1 MTQLYDTD
9 FYIWTQE
16 MAQRLRDR
24 DVSALDWENIAEEI
38 ESMGKRDYR
47 GLESRMRILLIHLLK
62 WRYQD
67 DKRSRS
73 WRSTIQT
80 QRDQIELI
88 LRDSPSF
95 RRRIVLDME
104 EAYTVAVRKASIQ
117 TTIPEKNFPV
127 ECPWT
132 FESALQEPLDL

>member
-16 MAQRLRDR
+16 MAQRLRER
-24 DVSALDWENIAEEI
+24 DVAALDWENIAEEI
-38 ESMGKRDYR
+38 ESMGKLDYR
-47 GLESRMRILLIHLLK
+47 GLESRMRVLLIHLLK

-67 DKRSRS
+67 EKRSRS

-80 QRDQIELI
+80 QRDRIELI

-95 RRRIVLDME
+95 RRRIVADMN
-104 EAYTVAVRKASIQ
+104 EAYSLAVVRASIE
-117 TTIPEKNFPV
+117 TTIPEKNFPT

>member
-16 MAQRLRDR
+16 MAQRLRER
-24 DVSALDWENIAEEI
+24 DVAALDWENIAEEI

-47 GLESRMRILLIHLLK
+47 GLENRMRVLLIHLLK

-67 DKRSRS
+67 EKRSRS

-80 QRDQIELI
+80 QRDRIELI

-95 RRRIVLDME
+95 RRRIVADMN
-104 EAYTVAVRKASIQ
+104 EAYSLAVVRASIE
-117 TTIPEKNFPV
+117 TTIPEKNFPT

>member
-47 GLESRMRILLIHLLK
+47 GLASRMRVLLVHLLK

-67 DKRSRS
+67 EKRSRN

-80 QRDQIELI
+80 QRERIESI
-88 LRDSPSF
+88 IEDSPSF
-95 RRRIVLDME
+95 RRRMMADMNR
-104 EAYTVAVRKASIQ
+104 AYKLAVIKASIE
-117 TTIPEKNFPV
+117 TTIPEKNFPA

-132 FESALQEPLDL
+132 LESALQDPLDL

>member
-16 MAQRLRDR
+16 MAQRLRER
-24 DVSALDWENIAEEI
+24 DVAALDWENIAEEI
-38 ESMGKRDYR
+38 ESMGKRDYQ
-47 GLESRMRILLIHLLK
+47 GLYSRMRILLIHLLK

-67 DKRSRS
+67 EKRSRS

-80 QRDQIELI
+80 QRDRIELI
-88 LRDSPSF
+88 LEDSPSF
-95 RRRIVLDME
+95 RRRIVADMDR
-104 EAYTVAVRKASIQ
+104 AYKMAVIKASIE
-117 TTIPEKNFPV
+117 TTIPEKNFPA

-132 FESALQEPLDL
+132 FESAIQEPLDL

>member
-16 MAQRLRDR
+16 MAQRLRER
-24 DVSALDWENIAEEI
+24 DVAALDWENIAEEI
-38 ESMGKRDYR
+38 ESMGKRDYH
-47 GLESRMRILLIHLLK
+47 GLYSRMRVLLIHLLK

-67 DKRSRS
+67 EKRSRS

-80 QRDQIELI
+80 QRDRIELI
-88 LRDSPSF
+88 LEDSPSF
-95 RRRIVLDME
+95 RRRIVADMDR
-104 EAYTVAVRKASIQ
+104 AYKMAVIKASIE
-117 TTIPEKNFPV
+117 TTIPEKNFPA